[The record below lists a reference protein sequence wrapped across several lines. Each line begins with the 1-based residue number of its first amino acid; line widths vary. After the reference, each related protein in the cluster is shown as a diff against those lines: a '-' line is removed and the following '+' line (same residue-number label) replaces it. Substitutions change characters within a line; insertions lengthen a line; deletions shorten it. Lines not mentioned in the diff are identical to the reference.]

1 VYCCQFS
8 RSIFNV
14 LNESVLTFRK
24 SLIICTLILF
34 QNPGVPCEGA
44 PIDVF
49 MQMIAHLRDR
59 AVNCSKDRSD
69 PAERNLKSEV
79 IPIRAVTVAKSEK
92 YLAGVAK
99 SLMARPMNLA
109 IEDMN
114 MTGPAAKQG
123 VENIGAV
130 SESSYREEQP
140 VCSFQRRLRL

>member
-1 VYCCQFS
+1 
-8 RSIFNV
+8 
-14 LNESVLTFRK
+14 
-24 SLIICTLILF
+24 
-34 QNPGVPCEGA
+34 
-44 PIDVF
+44 VF

-92 YLAGVAK
+92 SLAGVAK

-130 SESSYREEQP
+130 SESSYRKSNLYVHSNVGCACDEPLHCVLHE
-140 VCSFQRRLRL
+140 LDTY

>member
-1 VYCCQFS
+1 
-8 RSIFNV
+8 
-14 LNESVLTFRK
+14 
-24 SLIICTLILF
+24 
-34 QNPGVPCEGA
+34 
-44 PIDVF
+44 
-49 MQMIAHLRDR
+49 MIAHLRDR

-99 SLMARPMNLA
+99 SLMARQMNLA
-109 IEDMN
+109 IEDN